1 LIRAVIDT
9 NILIRAIIK
18 PQGTVGPV
26 IAALRSGLFQI
37 VFSKPLLDELTAKL
51 VLPRIQDKYS
61 LADED
66 IIDYLTF
73 LALRAHLIEPD
84 EVVSVCRDPKDN
96 MVLEAAFSGEAQFIV
111 TGDEDLLVLNPF
123 RDIEIVAPSV
133 FLGRLQEE

>member
-26 IAALRSGLFQI
+26 VAALQSGLFQI
-37 VFSKPLLDELTAKL
+37 VLSKPLLDELTAKL
-51 VLPRIQDKYS
+51 ILPRIQNKYS

-66 IIDYLTF
+66 IVDYLTF
-73 LALRAHLIEPD
+73 LAFHAHMVEPK
-84 EVVSVCRDPKDN
+84 EAVPVCRDPKDN
-96 MVLEAAFSGEAQFIV
+96 MVLEAALAGQAAFIV

-123 RDIEIVAPSV
+123 GDVQIVTPSA
-133 FLGRLQEE
+133 FLRALQSG